1 MEIEQ
6 KIEDIGE
13 MVSVNENEQPV
24 IKKREANSFVSVKDQ
39 EVVIMAGLQSLR
51 TSDSDSR
58 TGPFGQ
64 VPILGALLG
73 SRSKE
78 NNVKELIIFLKPH
91 VLNQVEDA
99 GQMAQEQ
106 LEQLKHGD
114 DIKRFT
120 ETGAFDTLKSLNEE
134 EKGFQKRFKDWLGL
148 QDGIF

>member
-1 MEIEQ
+1 M
-6 KIEDIGE
+6 
-13 MVSVNENEQPV
+13 
-24 IKKREANSFVSVKDQ
+24 
-39 EVVIMAGLQSLR
+39 
-51 TSDSDSR
+51 
-58 TGPFGQ
+58 
-64 VPILGALLG
+64 GALLG

-91 VLNQVEDA
+91 VLNQVEEA